1 MGKTNVNVSEIFT
14 GVTLDWQ
21 KETWYLKTMETY
33 GYGLSWCG
41 GETSPR
47 LFSGKLK
54 LIISLDQ

>member
-1 MGKTNVNVSEIFT
+1 MGKTNVNISEIFT

-21 KETWYLKTMETY
+21 KETWYLQTMETD

-41 GETSPR
+41 GETSSR